1 MPLFIYPPPSSEANA
16 RHGSPH
22 NKSAMQK
29 WAVHTLVRDEYP
41 NLKSRGLPDCI
52 QIETRNGGAMHYDQ
66 RMEESSRRIR
76 RHVGFRWIVE
86 ALVGGDVNLEPSTF
100 EPLLGDDRDPSIETK
115 ALTQRLKSRLKENRP
130 ILVGHNCF
138 TDLIYFYQCFL
149 GPLPDKVE
157 EFISLIH
164 QTFPIVVDTK
174 YLATQEKDDGNPST
188 SLEEL
193 TKTLAKIRTPKIGMC
208 FFFFTRG

>member
-1 MPLFIYPPPSSEANA
+1 
-16 RHGSPH
+16 
-22 NKSAMQK
+22 
-29 WAVHTLVRDEYP
+29 
-41 NLKSRGLPDCI
+41 
-52 QIETRNGGAMHYDQ
+52 
-66 RMEESSRRIR
+66 MEESSRRIR